1 VSALM
6 LFGWMLARYTYNRR
20 RLFMVVD
27 TIVAVGAASAAFG
40 LWRQV
45 SQQEMGFGL
54 PFLRPGY
61 GYAQF
66 INANHFAFL
75 MEMVLGL
82 AVGIAISHGVA
93 GRRLY
98 FYLMASVVMW
108 VAVVRVN
115 SRGGIVSMVCQL
127 ALLAILLVIRG
138 EQSAGSPAKA
148 PTNGFRKIAT
158 RVILVAV
165 LVAGGIL
172 TVVQVGGDPL
182 AVRIDKLSVEFD
194 SKTAETYALRQSV
207 WQATF
212 DLIKRHPIAG
222 VGFGGYWIAVTKYHS
237 ASGEVTPQEAHSDY
251 LELLASGGLIAVAIA
266 IWFIVALVA
275 VTRRALRSA
284 DSQDRAVVMGAGIGM
299 LTISVHSLVD
309 FGLHVTII
317 AVVFTLLIGLICA
330 VEKRNA
336 SLV

>member
-1 VSALM
+1 
-6 LFGWMLARYTYNRR
+6 
-20 RLFMVVD
+20 
-27 TIVAVGAASAAFG
+27 
-40 LWRQV
+40 
-45 SQQEMGFGL
+45 
-54 PFLRPGY
+54 
-61 GYAQF
+61 
-66 INANHFAFL
+66 
-75 MEMVLGL
+75 
-82 AVGIAISHGVA
+82 
-93 GRRLY
+93 
-98 FYLMASVVMW
+98 
-108 VAVVRVN
+108 
-115 SRGGIVSMVCQL
+115 
-127 ALLAILLVIRG
+127 
-138 EQSAGSPAKA
+138 
-148 PTNGFRKIAT
+148 
-158 RVILVAV
+158 V